1 MVDAHVYRGHFPC
14 GLFGCLAI
22 PLDQQGDAH
31 VFTLGLCD
39 NGKPCFAKVQSFNVK
54 TADMDF
60 KDSIKQISERIESLK
75 DNLKTEE
82 QPTRLSELSRRFHCS
97 G

>member
-1 MVDAHVYRGHFPC
+1 MVDAHVYREHFPC

-39 NGKPCFAKVQSFNVK
+39 NGEPCFAKIRVL
-54 TADMDF
+54 T
-60 KDSIKQISERIESLK
+60 
-75 DNLKTEE
+75 
-82 QPTRLSELSRRFHCS
+82 
-97 G
+97 